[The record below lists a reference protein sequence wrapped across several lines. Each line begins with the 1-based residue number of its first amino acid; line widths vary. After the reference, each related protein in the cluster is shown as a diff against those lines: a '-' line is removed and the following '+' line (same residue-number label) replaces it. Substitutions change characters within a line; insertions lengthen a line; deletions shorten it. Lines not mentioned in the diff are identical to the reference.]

1 MAYLPPPNPAYS
13 PGAPEGRNQ
22 LALVSFLL
30 SLVFP
35 VVLLLNLAIVNIVV
49 FPGVLFVLGPLGDV
63 LDVLCMAAVIAALI
77 TGHIALRQAKRY
89 PPQQARRGLAI
100 TGLVLGYLSLV
111 VFLGVVG
118 LFIWL
123 VTHPIIIHSF
133 F

>member
-1 MAYLPPPNPAYS
+1 MMSPPARTRRQRQLWLLCVIHQGFCGIIAHLGRFGPADL
-13 PGAPEGRNQ
+13 R
-22 LALVSFLL
+22 LTIL
-30 SLVFP
+30 
-35 VVLLLNLAIVNIVV
+35 VLLHTYYARLLW
-49 FPGVLFVLGPLGDV
+49 
-63 LDVLCMAAVIAALI
+63 
-77 TGHIALRQAKRY
+77 RQAKRY

-133 F
+133 P